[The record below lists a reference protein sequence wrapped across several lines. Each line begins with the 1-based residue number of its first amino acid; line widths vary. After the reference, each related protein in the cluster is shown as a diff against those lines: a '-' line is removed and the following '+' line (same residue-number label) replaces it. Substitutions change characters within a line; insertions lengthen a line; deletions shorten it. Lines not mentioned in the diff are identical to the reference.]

1 MQSKFGQ
8 FIASDNVKKAWLV
21 IILAYMSAV
30 APLSTD
36 MYLPALKNV
45 QESFATSEFYTQLSL
60 SAFFTAFAVG
70 QLIYGPLSDIY
81 GRKKP
86 LLVGIGLF
94 IVSSIACVTID
105 SIYAFIF
112 FRFTQALGGCAGVV
126 VARAI
131 INDKFDV
138 KEGAA
143 VLALMMIVG
152 SLAPMLAPTFGAFIS
167 DFGGWKL
174 IFGTLFALGIIL
186 FLMIF
191 FGLHTTSVIDKSLSI
206 NPKSVLKNYAVILKD
221 KRFFIFTLSSALCMA
236 AMFAYITGS
245 PFVFRE
251 HFGLSSKAFGI
262 VFGLNALSMT
272 IFSAINAKI
281 VQKSSPYKI
290 LQNAFLAMIV
300 GVTLLLFCGFFD
312 FGFLVFEIC
321 LFFTLGMKGFI
332 IPNAVVLAMSRFK
345 HKSGSASAVLGA
357 IQMAMAGLISVI
369 VGAVGANHPFLLSCV
384 MVICICLGYGV
395 YLCVHRRLLRNL
407 AKSIKA
413 WA

>member
-1 MQSKFGQ
+1 MQSKFKD
-8 FIASDNVKKAWLV
+8 FIASPNFKKAWLV

-60 SAFFTAFAVG
+60 SAFFTAFALG

-86 LLVGIGLF
+86 LLIGIGIF
-94 IVSSIACVTID
+94 IISSIACVSFD
-105 SIYAFIF
+105 SIYVFIF

-126 VARAI
+126 IARAI
-131 INDKFDV
+131 INDKFNV

-143 VLALMMIVG
+143 ILALMMIVG
-152 SLAPMLAPTFGAFIS
+152 SLAPMLAPTLGAFIS
-167 DFGGWKL
+167 DFGGWRL

-186 FLMIF
+186 FLMIL
-191 FGLHTTSVIDKSLSI
+191 FGLNTTSVIDKSLNLS
-206 NPKSVLKNYAVILKD
+206 PKSVLSNYGLILKD
-221 KRFFIFTLSSALCMA
+221 KRFFIFTFSSALCMA

-251 HFGLSSKAFGI
+251 HFGLSSKAYGL

-281 VQKSSPYKI
+281 VQTSSPYKI

-300 GVTLLLFCGFFD
+300 GAILLLVCGYFD
-312 FGFLVFEIC
+312 FGFLAFEIC

-332 IPNAVVLAMSRFK
+332 IPNAVVLAMARFK

-369 VGAVGANHPFLLSCV
+369 VGAIGANHPFLLSCV
-384 MVICICLGYGV
+384 MAVCICLGYIA
-395 YLCVHRRLLRNL
+395 YLWIHKRLLLNL
-407 AKSIKA
+407 LKNIKA
-413 WA
+413 WL